1 MERNLNNRNV
11 LEYGDFN
18 DNQIFF
24 IQRWIELLNTH
35 THSKYAVRYLNTHQ
49 ALKELNYVIK
59 EMIEGSIKRND
70 NHLSI
75 VFEEVNKVLTED
87 EIFKN
92 KAPSHSRILDN
103 SLRKAPKAENVSKLY
118 SIIFRIEYV
127 IRHIEK
133 KYLGWIIEELN
144 NYLFNS
150 EQQYK
155 KIEKTME
162 LLASELLG
170 KGWSIDELYS
180 TSFDLILTHK
190 NNVNDKFNAF
200 FSKLRREPLPYIFIF
215 SIRKNLTR
223 DTRDYLEKLNLE
235 ILTGEEI
242 LNTYSDYKIENIDK
256 RKYYVRV
263 IQNSLDVHSGVNS
276 AWQTIVSKLDVL
288 NFYGYIIPDFDI
300 APIILLPDTPKYVRN
315 VKVDL
320 VTKKGDLKLLIP

>member
-1 MERNLNNRNV
+1 
-11 LEYGDFN
+11 
-18 DNQIFF
+18 
-24 IQRWIELLNTH
+24 
-35 THSKYAVRYLNTHQ
+35 
-49 ALKELNYVIK
+49 
-59 EMIEGSIKRND
+59 
-70 NHLSI
+70 
-75 VFEEVNKVLTED
+75 
-87 EIFKN
+87 
-92 KAPSHSRILDN
+92 
-103 SLRKAPKAENVSKLY
+103 
-118 SIIFRIEYV
+118 
-127 IRHIEK
+127 
-133 KYLGWIIEELN
+133 
-144 NYLFNS
+144 
-150 EQQYK
+150 
-155 KIEKTME
+155 ME

-320 VTKKGDLKLLIP
+320 VTKKRDLKLLIP